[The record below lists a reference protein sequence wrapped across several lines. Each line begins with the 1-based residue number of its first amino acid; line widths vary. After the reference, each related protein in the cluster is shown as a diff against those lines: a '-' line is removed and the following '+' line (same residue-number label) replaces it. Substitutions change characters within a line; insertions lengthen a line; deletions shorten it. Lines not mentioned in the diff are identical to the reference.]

1 MGWMIALMLA
11 VVVVIQNYA
20 AIVAA
25 VKKLTSSVQ
34 AK

>member
-11 VVVVIQNYA
+11 VVVVIQNYQ
-20 AIVAA
+20 AIAGA
-25 VKKLTSSVQ
+25 VKKLTGGTP